1 MTLSRVYAFW
11 KFVSNLDRLE
21 LKRYLEMFYVLKFR
35 ELVSEAGKA
44 ESGGRVEERIEECR
58 MMVPKRN
65 CNTVFWMN
73 GSRQCSA
80 AR

>member
-35 ELVSEAGKA
+35 ELVSAGRAVEAM
-44 ESGGRVEERIEECR
+44 GGMEGRRKV
-58 MMVPKRN
+58 N
-65 CNTVFWMN
+65 
-73 GSRQCSA
+73 A
-80 AR
+80 

>member
-35 ELVSEAGKA
+35 ELVSAGGKVEAMGRMEGRGK
-44 ESGGRVEERIEECR
+44 VN
-58 MMVPKRN
+58 K
-65 CNTVFWMN
+65 
-73 GSRQCSA
+73 
-80 AR
+80 